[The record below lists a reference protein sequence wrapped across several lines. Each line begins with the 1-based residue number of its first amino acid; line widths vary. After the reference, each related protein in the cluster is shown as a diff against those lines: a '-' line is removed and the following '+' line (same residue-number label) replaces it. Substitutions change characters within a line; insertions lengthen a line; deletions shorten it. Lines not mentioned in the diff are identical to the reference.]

1 MSDVKFVLY
10 DEVTALWSLSD
21 KAKELMREYKIEEDK
36 LCSRIS
42 ESEYMINMCM
52 ENTYQIRYVNLDLSN
67 SCKFEYNELSE
78 TQDAKFAPKNLNSY
92 QIQSDGSNS
101 CGGASGTGLISAI
114 PIDNSKL
121 PTFILAA
128 NTFELKYD
136 FKGIKGN
143 SISECFPLICG
154 TSTLVHDPNLDPI
167 HGEKCTQFRT
177 SMVRN
182 GKVET
187 GCYGDPHPDSA
198 NGWYPDPCA
207 QTPQGCRS
215 TSFYTNYGWYPCTAG
230 EDEFNFKMPDGFPET
245 KSRECNAFNSSSLT
259 ITGKMPFLKQLL

>member
-1 MSDVKFVLY
+1 MSPNQLLKKKYSGFSLIELVVAVAVLAILSA
-10 DEVTALWSLSD
+10 VAIPSFLCFQRKSQATAALATL
-21 KAKELMREYKIEEDK
+21 KQIQ
-36 LCSRIS
+36 S
-42 ESEYMINMCM
+42 ECEI
-52 ENTYQIRYVNLDLSN
+52 
-67 SCKFEYNELSE
+67 NELSE
-78 TQDAKFAPKNLNSY
+78 TQNVKFTPKNLNSY

-114 PIDNSKL
+114 PIDTSKL
-121 PTFILAA
+121 PTFILVA
-128 NTFELKYD
+128 NTSELTYE

-143 SISECFPLICG
+143 SISECLPLICG
-154 TSTLVHDPNLDPI
+154 TSTLIHDPNLDPI
-167 HGEKCTQFRT
+167 QGAKCTQFRT

-230 EDEFNFKMPDGFPET
+230 EDEFNFKMPAGFPET
-245 KSRECNAFNSSSLT
+245 KSRKCNAFNPEPPPRNCYCYPPRDNCT
-259 ITGKMPFLKQLL
+259 CD